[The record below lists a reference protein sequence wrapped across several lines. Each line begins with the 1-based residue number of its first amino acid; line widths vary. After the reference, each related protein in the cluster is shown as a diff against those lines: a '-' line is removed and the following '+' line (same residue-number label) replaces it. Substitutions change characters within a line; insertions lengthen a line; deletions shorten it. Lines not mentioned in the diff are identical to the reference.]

1 MKHTLNIPILG
12 FAAYSGTGKTTLLEA
27 LIPKLTKAGLRI
39 GMLKHAHHNFDVDQ
53 PGKDSHRLRKAGAS
67 QMLISSRNR
76 FALMTET
83 PESESEFDY
92 LLTRFDEDKLDVVLV
107 EGCKNIAFPKIELH
121 REEVGKPWLHP
132 NDENII
138 AIASDSGELDS
149 ELPQMNINDLEA
161 IAQFVI
167 QYVQEAKAPKSKEKE
182 AACCDTLSPAFL
194 SVVQG
199 QEKILSLVNTVSE
212 TEACKIEDA
221 YGRVLADHVVSPV
234 NVPQY
239 TNSAMDGYAIRGD
252 DVERES
258 YQVVAKVMAG
268 HAYDKPLEVGQA
280 VKIMT
285 GAPTPI
291 NGDTVV
297 MREQASKDGDTVTF
311 NGASIKTGQNVRQAG
326 EDLAIGNDV
335 FTAGTRLASPEMGM
349 IASLGFGEANVF
361 RKLKV
366 AVFSTGDEVQ
376 APGTEQKANSIYD
389 SNRFTIMGMLEKLG
403 CEILDFGILEDNEQL
418 MIEALENASAQAD
431 VVMTSGGVSVG
442 DADYIK
448 LALDKLGQIDF
459 WRINMRPGRPLA
471 FGQINDK
478 PFFGLPGNPVAVM
491 VSFINFVEPALRK
504 MQGEQ
509 GWKPLKVSAIA
520 TENLRSRQGRTEFS
534 RGIYELDETGRL
546 TVRTTG
552 KQGSGI
558 LRSMSEANCLIEISP
573 AVDTVKAGESV
584 TIIPLQAESRPI
596 QNSKVSMSGLFID
609 YRKIFQRDSYGSHH
623 SLHLQRPRQRTDVL
637 VPATPQHSRSS
648 CRSRRYRYH

>member
-1 MKHTLNIPILG
+1 MKHTLNIPIIG

-27 LIPKLTKAGLRI
+27 LLPKLTEAGLRI
-39 GMLKHAHHNFDVDQ
+39 GMLKHAHHNFDVDK
-53 PGKDSHRLRKAGAS
+53 PGKDSYRLRKAGAS
-67 QMLISSRNR
+67 QMLIASRNR

-83 PESESEFDY
+83 PEAEAEFEY

-121 REEVGKPWLHP
+121 REEVGKPWLYPH
-132 NDENII
+132 DENII
-138 AIASDSGELDS
+138 AIASDSAELDS
-149 ELPQMNINDLEA
+149 ELPQMNINDLDA
-161 IAQFVI
+161 IAQFVL
-167 QYVQEAKAPKSKEKE
+167 QYVQDAKAPKSKEKD

-199 QEKILSLVNTVSE
+199 QEKILSLVNTVSKI
-212 TEACKIEDA
+212 EACKIENA
-221 YGRVLADHVVSPV
+221 YGRVLAEHIISPV

-239 TNSAMDGYAIRGD
+239 TNSAMDGYAIRSD
-252 DVERES
+252 DVDRDS
-258 YQVVAKVMAG
+258 YQVVAEVMAG
-268 HAYDKPLEVGQA
+268 HAYDQPLQVGQA

-285 GAPTPI
+285 GAPTPL

-297 MREQASKDGDTVTF
+297 MREQASQEGDKVTF
-311 NGASIKTGQNVRQAG
+311 NGAHIKAGQNVRQAG
-326 EDLAIGNDV
+326 EDLAIGSDV

-418 MIEALENASAQAD
+418 MIEVLENASAQAD

-471 FGQINDK
+471 FGQINNK

-509 GWKPLKVSAIA
+509 GWKPLKVNAIA

-534 RGIYELDETGRL
+534 RGIYELDNTGRL

-573 AVDTVKAGESV
+573 AIDTVKAGESV
-584 TIIPLQAESRPI
+584 TIIPLQGRI
-596 QNSKVSMSGLFID
+596 
-609 YRKIFQRDSYGSHH
+609 
-623 SLHLQRPRQRTDVL
+623 
-637 VPATPQHSRSS
+637 
-648 CRSRRYRYH
+648 

>member
-27 LIPKLTKAGLRI
+27 LLPKLTEAGLRI
-39 GMLKHAHHNFDVDQ
+39 GMLKHAHHNFDVDK
-53 PGKDSHRLRKAGAS
+53 PGKDSYRLRKAGAS
-67 QMLISSRNR
+67 QMLIASRNR

-83 PESESEFDY
+83 PEAEAEFEF
-92 LLTRFDEDKLDVVLV
+92 LLTRFDEDMLDVVLV

-121 REEVGKPWLHP
+121 REEVGKPWLYP

-138 AIASDSGELDS
+138 AIASDGGELDS

-167 QYVQEAKAPKSKEKE
+167 QYVQQAKAPKNKEKE

-212 TEACKIEDA
+212 IEACKIENA
-221 YGRVLADHVVSPV
+221 YGRVLAEHIVSPV

-239 TNSAMDGYAIRGD
+239 TNSAMDGYAIRSD
-252 DVERES
+252 DVDRDS
-258 YQVVAKVMAG
+258 YQVVAEVMAG
-268 HAYDKPLEVGQA
+268 HAYDQPLEVGQA

-285 GAPTPI
+285 GAPTPR

-297 MREQASKDGDTVTF
+297 MREQAIQEGDKVTF
-311 NGASIKTGQNVRQAG
+311 NGANIKAGQNVRQAG
-326 EDLAIGNDV
+326 EDLAIGSDV

-471 FGQINDK
+471 FGQINNK

-509 GWKPLKVSAIA
+509 GWKPLKVNAIA

-534 RGIYELDETGRL
+534 RGIYELDNTGRL

-573 AVDTVKAGESV
+573 AIDTVKAGESV
-584 TIIPLQAESRPI
+584 TIIPLQGRI
-596 QNSKVSMSGLFID
+596 
-609 YRKIFQRDSYGSHH
+609 
-623 SLHLQRPRQRTDVL
+623 
-637 VPATPQHSRSS
+637 
-648 CRSRRYRYH
+648 

>member
-27 LIPKLTKAGLRI
+27 LLPKLTEAGLRI
-39 GMLKHAHHNFDVDQ
+39 GMLKHAHHNFDVDK
-53 PGKDSHRLRKAGAS
+53 PGKDSYRLRKAGAS
-67 QMLISSRNR
+67 QMLIASRNR

-83 PESESEFDY
+83 PEAEAEFEY

-121 REEVGKPWLHP
+121 REEVGKPWLYPH
-132 NDENII
+132 DENII
-138 AIASDSGELDS
+138 AIASDSAELDS
-149 ELPQMNINDLEA
+149 ELPQMNINDLDA
-161 IAQFVI
+161 IAQFVL
-167 QYVQEAKAPKSKEKE
+167 QYVQDAKAPKSKEKD

-212 TEACKIEDA
+212 IEACKIENA
-221 YGRVLADHVVSPV
+221 YGRVLAEHIISPV

-239 TNSAMDGYAIRGD
+239 TNSAMDGYAIRSD
-252 DVERES
+252 DVDRDS
-258 YQVVAKVMAG
+258 YQVIAEVMAG
-268 HAYDKPLEVGQA
+268 HAYDQPLEVGQA

-285 GAPTPI
+285 GAPTPL

-297 MREQASKDGDTVTF
+297 MREQASQEGDKVTF
-311 NGASIKTGQNVRQAG
+311 NGANIKAGQNVRQAG
-326 EDLAIGNDV
+326 EDLVIGSDV

-471 FGQINDK
+471 FGQINNK

-509 GWKPLKVSAIA
+509 GWKPLKVNAIA

-534 RGIYELDETGRL
+534 RGIYELDDTGRL

-573 AVDTVKAGESV
+573 AIDTVKAGESV
-584 TIIPLQAESRPI
+584 TIIPLQGRI
-596 QNSKVSMSGLFID
+596 
-609 YRKIFQRDSYGSHH
+609 
-623 SLHLQRPRQRTDVL
+623 
-637 VPATPQHSRSS
+637 
-648 CRSRRYRYH
+648 

>member
-1 MKHTLNIPILG
+1 MIHTLNIPILG

-27 LIPKLTKAGLRI
+27 LLPKLTEAGLRI
-39 GMLKHAHHNFDVDQ
+39 GMLKHAHHNFDVDK
-53 PGKDSHRLRKAGAS
+53 PGKDSYRLRKAGAS
-67 QMLISSRNR
+67 QMLIASRNR

-83 PESESEFDY
+83 PEAEAEFEY

-121 REEVGKPWLHP
+121 REEVGKPWLYPH
-132 NDENII
+132 DENII
-138 AIASDSGELDS
+138 AIASDTAELDS
-149 ELPQMNINDLEA
+149 ELPQMNINDLDA
-161 IAQFVI
+161 IAQFVL
-167 QYVQEAKAPKSKEKE
+167 QYVQEAKAPKSKEKD

-212 TEACKIEDA
+212 IEACKIENA
-221 YGRVLADHVVSPV
+221 YGRVLAEDIISPV

-239 TNSAMDGYAIRGD
+239 TNSAMDGYAIRSD
-252 DVERES
+252 DVDRDS
-258 YQVVAKVMAG
+258 YQIVAEVMAG
-268 HAYDKPLEVGQA
+268 HAYDQLLEVGQA

-285 GAPTPI
+285 GAPTPL

-297 MREQASKDGDTVTF
+297 MREQASQEGDNVTF
-311 NGASIKTGQNVRQAG
+311 NGAHIKAGQNVRQAG
-326 EDLAIGNDV
+326 EDLAIGSDV

-471 FGQINDK
+471 FGQINNK

-509 GWKPLKVSAIA
+509 GWKPLKVNAIA
-520 TENLRSRQGRTEFS
+520 TENLRSRRGRTEFS
-534 RGIYELDETGRL
+534 RGVYELDDTGRL

-573 AVDTVKAGESV
+573 AIDTVKAGESV
-584 TIIPLQAESRPI
+584 TIIPLQGRI
-596 QNSKVSMSGLFID
+596 
-609 YRKIFQRDSYGSHH
+609 
-623 SLHLQRPRQRTDVL
+623 
-637 VPATPQHSRSS
+637 
-648 CRSRRYRYH
+648 

>member
-27 LIPKLTKAGLRI
+27 LLPKLTEAGLRI
-39 GMLKHAHHNFDVDQ
+39 GMLKHAHHNFDVDK
-53 PGKDSHRLRKAGAS
+53 PGKDSYRLRKAGAS
-67 QMLISSRNR
+67 QMLIASRNR

-83 PESESEFDY
+83 PEAEAEFEY
-92 LLTRFDEDKLDVVLV
+92 LLTRFDEDKLDVVMV

-121 REEVGKPWLHP
+121 REEVGKPWLYPH
-132 NDENII
+132 DENII
-138 AIASDSGELDS
+138 AIASDTAELDS
-149 ELPQMNINDLEA
+149 ELPQMNINDLDA
-161 IAQFVI
+161 IAQFVL
-167 QYVQEAKAPKSKEKE
+167 QYVQDAKAPKSKEKD

-212 TEACKIEDA
+212 IEACKIENA
-221 YGRVLADHVVSPV
+221 YGRVLAEHIISPV

-239 TNSAMDGYAIRGD
+239 TNSAMDGYAIRSD
-252 DVERES
+252 DVDRDS
-258 YQVVAKVMAG
+258 YQVVAEVMAG
-268 HAYDKPLEVGQA
+268 HAYDQPLQVGQA

-285 GAPTPI
+285 GAPTPL

-297 MREQASKDGDTVTF
+297 MREQASQEGDKVTF
-311 NGASIKTGQNVRQAG
+311 NGAHIKAGQNVRQAG
-326 EDLAIGNDV
+326 EDLTIGSDV

-471 FGQINDK
+471 FGQINNK

-509 GWKPLKVSAIA
+509 GWKPLKVNAIA

-534 RGIYELDETGRL
+534 RGIYELDDTGRL

-552 KQGSGI
+552 KQGSGV

-573 AVDTVKAGESV
+573 AIDTVKAGESV
-584 TIIPLQAESRPI
+584 TIIPLQGRI
-596 QNSKVSMSGLFID
+596 
-609 YRKIFQRDSYGSHH
+609 
-623 SLHLQRPRQRTDVL
+623 
-637 VPATPQHSRSS
+637 
-648 CRSRRYRYH
+648 

>member
-27 LIPKLTKAGLRI
+27 LLPKLTEAGLRI
-39 GMLKHAHHNFDVDQ
+39 GMLKHAHHNFDVDK
-53 PGKDSHRLRKAGAS
+53 PGKDSYRLRKAGAS
-67 QMLISSRNR
+67 QMLIASRNR

-83 PESESEFDY
+83 PEAEAEFEY
-92 LLTRFDEDKLDVVLV
+92 LLTRFDEDMLDVVLV

-121 REEVGKPWLHP
+121 REEVGKPWLYP

-138 AIASDSGELDS
+138 AIASDGGELDS

-167 QYVQEAKAPKSKEKE
+167 QYAQEAKAPKNKEKE
-182 AACCDTLSPAFL
+182 AACCDTLSPAFI

-199 QEKILSLVNTVSE
+199 QERILSLVNTVSE
-212 TEACKIEDA
+212 IEACKIENA
-221 YGRVLADHVVSPV
+221 YGRVLAEHIVSPV

-239 TNSAMDGYAIRGD
+239 TNSAMDGYAIRSD
-252 DVERES
+252 DVDRDS
-258 YQVVAKVMAG
+258 YQVVAEVMAG
-268 HAYDKPLEVGQA
+268 HAYDQPLEVGQA

-285 GAPTPI
+285 GAPTPR

-297 MREQASKDGDTVTF
+297 MREQAIQEGDKVTF
-311 NGASIKTGQNVRQAG
+311 NGANIKAGQNVRQAG
-326 EDLAIGNDV
+326 EDLAIGSDV

-361 RKLKV
+361 RKVKV

-471 FGQINDK
+471 FGQINNK

-509 GWKPLKVSAIA
+509 GWKPLKVNAIA

-534 RGIYELDETGRL
+534 RGVYELDATGRL

-573 AVDTVKAGESV
+573 AIDTVKAGESV
-584 TIIPLQAESRPI
+584 TIIPLQGRI
-596 QNSKVSMSGLFID
+596 
-609 YRKIFQRDSYGSHH
+609 
-623 SLHLQRPRQRTDVL
+623 
-637 VPATPQHSRSS
+637 
-648 CRSRRYRYH
+648 

>member
-27 LIPKLTKAGLRI
+27 LLPKLTEAGLRI
-39 GMLKHAHHNFDVDQ
+39 GMLKHAHHNFDVDK
-53 PGKDSHRLRKAGAS
+53 PGKDSYRLRKAGAS
-67 QMLISSRNR
+67 QMLIASRNR
-76 FALMTET
+76 YALMTET
-83 PESESEFDY
+83 PEAEAEFEY

-121 REEVGKPWLHP
+121 REEVGKPWLYPH
-132 NDENII
+132 DDNII
-138 AIASDSGELDS
+138 AIASDSAELDS
-149 ELPQMNINDLEA
+149 ELPQMNINDLDA
-161 IAQFVI
+161 IAQFVL
-167 QYVQEAKAPKSKEKE
+167 QYVQDAKAPKSKEKD

-212 TEACKIEDA
+212 IEACKIENA
-221 YGRVLADHVVSPV
+221 YGRVLAEHIISPV

-239 TNSAMDGYAIRGD
+239 TNSAMDGYAIRSD
-252 DVERES
+252 DVDRDS
-258 YQVVAKVMAG
+258 YQVVAEVMAG
-268 HAYDKPLEVGQA
+268 HAYDQPLEVGQA

-285 GAPTPI
+285 GAPTPL

-297 MREQASKDGDTVTF
+297 MREQASQEGDKVTF
-311 NGASIKTGQNVRQAG
+311 NGSNIKAGQNVRQAG
-326 EDLAIGNDV
+326 EDLAIGSDV

-471 FGQINDK
+471 FGQINNK

-509 GWKPLKVSAIA
+509 GWKPLKVKAIA

-534 RGIYELDETGRL
+534 RGIYELDNTGRL

-573 AVDTVKAGESV
+573 AIDTVKAGESV
-584 TIIPLQAESRPI
+584 TIIPLQGRI
-596 QNSKVSMSGLFID
+596 
-609 YRKIFQRDSYGSHH
+609 
-623 SLHLQRPRQRTDVL
+623 
-637 VPATPQHSRSS
+637 
-648 CRSRRYRYH
+648 

>member
-27 LIPKLTKAGLRI
+27 LLPKLTEAGLRI
-39 GMLKHAHHNFDVDQ
+39 GMLKHAHHNFDVDK
-53 PGKDSHRLRKAGAS
+53 PGKDSYRLRKAGAS
-67 QMLISSRNR
+67 QMLIASRNR

-83 PESESEFDY
+83 PEAEAEFEY

-121 REEVGKPWLHP
+121 REEVGKPWLYPH
-132 NDENII
+132 DENII
-138 AIASDSGELDS
+138 AIASDSAELDS
-149 ELPQMNINDLEA
+149 ELPQMNINDLDA
-161 IAQFVI
+161 IAQFVL
-167 QYVQEAKAPKSKEKE
+167 QYVQDAKAPKSKEKD

-212 TEACKIEDA
+212 IEACKIENA
-221 YGRVLADHVVSPV
+221 YGRVLAEDIISPV

-239 TNSAMDGYAIRGD
+239 TNSAMDGYAIRSD
-252 DVERES
+252 DVDRDS
-258 YQVVAKVMAG
+258 YQVVAEVMAG
-268 HAYDKPLEVGQA
+268 HAYDQPLQVGQA

-285 GAPTPI
+285 GAPTPL

-297 MREQASKDGDTVTF
+297 MREQASQEGDKVTF
-311 NGASIKTGQNVRQAG
+311 NGAHIKAGQNVRQAS
-326 EDLAIGNDV
+326 EDLAIGSDV

-471 FGQINDK
+471 FGQINNK

-509 GWKPLKVSAIA
+509 GWKPLKVNAIA

-534 RGIYELDETGRL
+534 RGIYELDNTGRL

-573 AVDTVKAGESV
+573 AIDTVKAGESV
-584 TIIPLQAESRPI
+584 TIIPLQGRI
-596 QNSKVSMSGLFID
+596 
-609 YRKIFQRDSYGSHH
+609 
-623 SLHLQRPRQRTDVL
+623 
-637 VPATPQHSRSS
+637 
-648 CRSRRYRYH
+648 

>member
-27 LIPKLTKAGLRI
+27 LLPKLTEAGLRI
-39 GMLKHAHHNFDVDQ
+39 GMLKHAHHNFDVDK
-53 PGKDSHRLRKAGAS
+53 PGKDSYRLRKAGAS
-67 QMLISSRNR
+67 QMLIASRNR

-83 PESESEFDY
+83 PEAEAEFEY
-92 LLTRFDEDKLDVVLV
+92 LLTRFDEDMLDVILV

-121 REEVGKPWLHP
+121 REEVGKPWLYPH
-132 NDENII
+132 DDNII
-138 AIASDSGELDS
+138 AIASDSAELDS
-149 ELPQMNINDLEA
+149 ELPQMNINDLDA
-161 IAQFVI
+161 IAQFVL
-167 QYVQEAKAPKSKEKE
+167 QYVQDAKAPKSKEKD

-212 TEACKIEDA
+212 IEACKIENA
-221 YGRVLADHVVSPV
+221 YGRVLAEHIVSPV

-239 TNSAMDGYAIRGD
+239 TNSAMDGYAIRSD
-252 DVERES
+252 DVDRDS
-258 YQVVAKVMAG
+258 YQVVAEVMAG
-268 HAYDKPLEVGQA
+268 HAYDQPLEVGQA

-285 GAPTPI
+285 GAPTPR

-297 MREQASKDGDTVTF
+297 MREQAIQEGDKVTF
-311 NGASIKTGQNVRQAG
+311 NGANIKAGQNVRQAG
-326 EDLAIGNDV
+326 EDLAIGSDV

-471 FGQINDK
+471 FGQINNK

-509 GWKPLKVSAIA
+509 GWKPLKVNAIA

-534 RGIYELDETGRL
+534 RGIYELDDTGRL

-573 AVDTVKAGESV
+573 AIDTVKAGESV
-584 TIIPLQAESRPI
+584 TIIPLQGRI
-596 QNSKVSMSGLFID
+596 
-609 YRKIFQRDSYGSHH
+609 
-623 SLHLQRPRQRTDVL
+623 
-637 VPATPQHSRSS
+637 
-648 CRSRRYRYH
+648 

>member
-27 LIPKLTKAGLRI
+27 LLPKLTEAGLRI
-39 GMLKHAHHNFDVDQ
+39 GMLKHAHHNFDVDK
-53 PGKDSHRLRKAGAS
+53 PGKDSYRLRKAGAS
-67 QMLISSRNR
+67 QMLIASRNR

-83 PESESEFDY
+83 PEAEAEFEY

-121 REEVGKPWLHP
+121 REEVGKPWLYPH
-132 NDENII
+132 DDNII
-138 AIASDSGELDS
+138 AIASDTAELDS
-149 ELPQMNINDLEA
+149 ELPQMNINDLDA
-161 IAQFVI
+161 IAQFVL
-167 QYVQEAKAPKSKEKE
+167 QYVQEAKAPKSKEKD

-212 TEACKIEDA
+212 IEACKIENA
-221 YGRVLADHVVSPV
+221 YGRVLAEDIISPV

-239 TNSAMDGYAIRGD
+239 TNSAMDGYAIRSD
-252 DVERES
+252 DVDRDS
-258 YQVVAKVMAG
+258 YQVVAEVMAG
-268 HAYDKPLEVGQA
+268 HAYDQPLQVGQA

-285 GAPTPI
+285 GAPTPR

-297 MREQASKDGDTVTF
+297 MREQASQEGDKVTF
-311 NGASIKTGQNVRQAG
+311 NGANIKAGQNVRQAG
-326 EDLAIGNDV
+326 EDLAIGSDV

-471 FGQINDK
+471 FGQINNK

-509 GWKPLKVSAIA
+509 GWKPLKVNAIA

-534 RGIYELDETGRL
+534 RGIYELDDTGRL

-573 AVDTVKAGESV
+573 AIDTVKAGESV
-584 TIIPLQAESRPI
+584 TIIPLQGRI
-596 QNSKVSMSGLFID
+596 
-609 YRKIFQRDSYGSHH
+609 
-623 SLHLQRPRQRTDVL
+623 
-637 VPATPQHSRSS
+637 
-648 CRSRRYRYH
+648 

>member
-12 FAAYSGTGKTTLLEA
+12 FAAYSGTGKTTLLES
-27 LIPKLTKAGLRI
+27 LLPKLTEAGLRI
-39 GMLKHAHHNFDVDQ
+39 GMLKHAHHNFDVDK
-53 PGKDSHRLRKAGAS
+53 PGKDSYRLRKAGAS
-67 QMLISSRNR
+67 QMLIASRNR

-83 PESESEFDY
+83 PEAEAEFEY

-121 REEVGKPWLHP
+121 REEVGKPWLYPH
-132 NDENII
+132 DENII
-138 AIASDSGELDS
+138 AIASDTAELDS
-149 ELPQMNINDLEA
+149 ELPQMNINDLDA
-161 IAQFVI
+161 IAQFVL
-167 QYVQEAKAPKSKEKE
+167 QYVQDAKAPKSKEKD

-212 TEACKIEDA
+212 IEACKIENA
-221 YGRVLADHVVSPV
+221 YGRVLAEHIISPV

-239 TNSAMDGYAIRGD
+239 TNSAMDGYAIRSD
-252 DVERES
+252 DVDRDS
-258 YQVVAKVMAG
+258 YQVVAEVMAG
-268 HAYDKPLEVGQA
+268 HAYDQPLEVGQA

-285 GAPTPI
+285 GAPTPR

-297 MREQASKDGDTVTF
+297 MREQASQEGDKVTF
-311 NGASIKTGQNVRQAG
+311 NGAHIKAGQNVRQAG
-326 EDLAIGNDV
+326 EDLTIGSDV

-389 SNRFTIMGMLEKLG
+389 SNRFTIMGMLEKLC

-471 FGQINDK
+471 FGQINNK

-509 GWKPLKVSAIA
+509 GWKPLKVNAIA

-534 RGIYELDETGRL
+534 RGIYELDDTGRL

-573 AVDTVKAGESV
+573 AIDTVKAGESV
-584 TIIPLQAESRPI
+584 TIIPLQGRI
-596 QNSKVSMSGLFID
+596 
-609 YRKIFQRDSYGSHH
+609 
-623 SLHLQRPRQRTDVL
+623 
-637 VPATPQHSRSS
+637 
-648 CRSRRYRYH
+648 

>member
-27 LIPKLTKAGLRI
+27 LLPKLTEAGLRI
-39 GMLKHAHHNFDVDQ
+39 GMLKHAHHNFDVDK
-53 PGKDSHRLRKAGAS
+53 PGKDSYRLRKAGAS
-67 QMLISSRNR
+67 QMLIASRNR

-83 PESESEFDY
+83 PEAEAEFEY

-121 REEVGKPWLHP
+121 REEVGKPWLYPH
-132 NDENII
+132 DENII
-138 AIASDSGELDS
+138 AIASNTAELDS
-149 ELPQMNINDLEA
+149 ELPQMNINDLDA
-161 IAQFVI
+161 IAQFVL
-167 QYVQEAKAPKSKEKE
+167 QYVQEAKAPKSKEKD

-199 QEKILSLVNTVSE
+199 QEKILSLVNTVSGI
-212 TEACKIEDA
+212 EACKIENA
-221 YGRVLADHVVSPV
+221 YGRVLAEHIISPV

-239 TNSAMDGYAIRGD
+239 TNSAMDGYAIRSD
-252 DVERES
+252 DVDRDS
-258 YQVVAKVMAG
+258 YQVVAEVMAG
-268 HAYDKPLEVGQA
+268 HAYDQPLEVGQA

-285 GAPTPI
+285 GAPTPR

-297 MREQASKDGDTVTF
+297 MREQASQEGDKVTF
-311 NGASIKTGQNVRQAG
+311 NGSNIKAGQNVRQAG
-326 EDLAIGNDV
+326 EDLAIGSDV

-459 WRINMRPGRPLA
+459 WRINIRPGRPLA
-471 FGQINDK
+471 FGQINNK

-509 GWKPLKVSAIA
+509 GWKPLKVNAIA

-534 RGIYELDETGRL
+534 RGIYELDNTGRL

-573 AVDTVKAGESV
+573 AIDTVKAGESV
-584 TIIPLQAESRPI
+584 TIIPLQGRI
-596 QNSKVSMSGLFID
+596 
-609 YRKIFQRDSYGSHH
+609 
-623 SLHLQRPRQRTDVL
+623 
-637 VPATPQHSRSS
+637 
-648 CRSRRYRYH
+648 

>member
-27 LIPKLTKAGLRI
+27 LLPKLTEAGLRI
-39 GMLKHAHHNFDVDQ
+39 GMLKHAHHNFDVDK
-53 PGKDSHRLRKAGAS
+53 PGKDSYRLRKAGAS
-67 QMLISSRNR
+67 QMLIASRNR

-83 PESESEFDY
+83 PEAEAEFEY

-121 REEVGKPWLHP
+121 REEVGKPWLYPH
-132 NDENII
+132 DDNII
-138 AIASDSGELDS
+138 AIASDTAELDS
-149 ELPQMNINDLEA
+149 ELPQMNINDLDT
-161 IAQFVI
+161 IAQFVL
-167 QYVQEAKAPKSKEKE
+167 QYVQDAKAPKSKEKD

-199 QEKILSLVNTVSE
+199 QEKILSLVNTVSGI
-212 TEACKIEDA
+212 EACKIENA
-221 YGRVLADHVVSPV
+221 YGRVLAEHIISPV

-239 TNSAMDGYAIRGD
+239 TNSAMDGYAIRSD
-252 DVERES
+252 DVDRDS
-258 YQVVAKVMAG
+258 YQVVAEVMAG
-268 HAYDKPLEVGQA
+268 HAYDQPLEVGQA

-285 GAPTPI
+285 GAPTPR

-297 MREQASKDGDTVTF
+297 MREQASQEGDKVTF
-311 NGASIKTGQNVRQAG
+311 NGANIKAGQNVRQAG
-326 EDLAIGNDV
+326 EDLAIGSDV

-471 FGQINDK
+471 FGQINNK

-509 GWKPLKVSAIA
+509 GWKPLKVKAIA

-534 RGIYELDETGRL
+534 RGIYELDDTGRL

-573 AVDTVKAGESV
+573 AIDTVKAGESV
-584 TIIPLQAESRPI
+584 TIIPLQGRI
-596 QNSKVSMSGLFID
+596 
-609 YRKIFQRDSYGSHH
+609 
-623 SLHLQRPRQRTDVL
+623 
-637 VPATPQHSRSS
+637 
-648 CRSRRYRYH
+648 

>member
-27 LIPKLTKAGLRI
+27 LLPKLTDAGLRI

-149 ELPQMNINDLEA
+149 DLPQMNINDLEA

-167 QYVQEAKAPKSKEKE
+167 QHVQEAKAPKSKEKE

-199 QEKILSLVNTVSE
+199 QEKILSLVNTVAE

-258 YQVVAKVMAG
+258 YQVVAEVMAG
-268 HAYDKPLEVGQA
+268 HAYDQPLEVGQA

-297 MREQASKDGDTVTF
+297 MREQATQDGDTVTF
-311 NGASIKTGQNVRQAG
+311 NGTSIKTGQNVRQAG
-326 EDLAIGNDV
+326 EDLAIGSDV

-584 TIIPLQAESRPI
+584 TIIPLQGRI
-596 QNSKVSMSGLFID
+596 
-609 YRKIFQRDSYGSHH
+609 
-623 SLHLQRPRQRTDVL
+623 
-637 VPATPQHSRSS
+637 
-648 CRSRRYRYH
+648 

>member
-27 LIPKLTKAGLRI
+27 LLPKLTEAGLRI
-39 GMLKHAHHNFDVDQ
+39 GMLKHAHHNFDVDK
-53 PGKDSHRLRKAGAS
+53 PGKDSYRLRKAGAS
-67 QMLISSRNR
+67 QMLIASRNR

-83 PESESEFDY
+83 PEAEAEFEY

-121 REEVGKPWLHP
+121 REEVGKPWLYPH
-132 NDENII
+132 DENII
-138 AIASDSGELDS
+138 AIASDSAELDS
-149 ELPQMNINDLEA
+149 ELPQMNINDLDA
-161 IAQFVI
+161 IAQFVL
-167 QYVQEAKAPKSKEKE
+167 QYVQDAKAPKSKEKD

-212 TEACKIEDA
+212 IEACKIENA
-221 YGRVLADHVVSPV
+221 YGRILAEHIISPV

-239 TNSAMDGYAIRGD
+239 TNSAMDGYAIRSD
-252 DVERES
+252 DIERDS
-258 YQVVAKVMAG
+258 YQVVAEVMAG
-268 HAYDKPLEVGQA
+268 HAYDQSLEVGQA

-285 GAPTPI
+285 GAPTPL

-297 MREQASKDGDTVTF
+297 MREQASQEGDKVTF
-311 NGASIKTGQNVRQAG
+311 NGANIKAGQNVRQAG
-326 EDLAIGNDV
+326 EDLAIGSDV

-471 FGQINDK
+471 FGQINNK

-509 GWKPLKVSAIA
+509 GWKPLKVNAIA
-520 TENLRSRQGRTEFS
+520 IENLRSRQGRTEFS
-534 RGIYELDETGRL
+534 RGIYELDNTGRL

-573 AVDTVKAGESV
+573 AIDTVKAGESV
-584 TIIPLQAESRPI
+584 TIIPLQGRI
-596 QNSKVSMSGLFID
+596 
-609 YRKIFQRDSYGSHH
+609 
-623 SLHLQRPRQRTDVL
+623 
-637 VPATPQHSRSS
+637 
-648 CRSRRYRYH
+648 

>member
-27 LIPKLTKAGLRI
+27 LLPKLTEAGLRI
-39 GMLKHAHHNFDVDQ
+39 GMLKHAHHNFDVDK
-53 PGKDSHRLRKAGAS
+53 PGKDSYRLRKAGAS
-67 QMLISSRNR
+67 QMLIASRNR

-83 PESESEFDY
+83 PEAEAEFEY

-121 REEVGKPWLHP
+121 REEVGKPWLYPH
-132 NDENII
+132 DENII
-138 AIASDSGELDS
+138 AIASDSAELDS
-149 ELPQMNINDLEA
+149 ELPQMNINDLDA
-161 IAQFVI
+161 IAQFVL
-167 QYVQEAKAPKSKEKE
+167 QYVQEAKAPKSKEKD

-212 TEACKIEDA
+212 IEVCKIENA
-221 YGRVLADHVVSPV
+221 YGRVLAEHIISPV

-239 TNSAMDGYAIRGD
+239 TNSAMDGYAIRSD
-252 DVERES
+252 DVDRDS
-258 YQVVAKVMAG
+258 YQVVAEVMAG
-268 HAYDKPLEVGQA
+268 HAYDQPLEVGQA

-285 GAPTPI
+285 GAPTPL

-297 MREQASKDGDTVTF
+297 MREQASQEGDKVTF
-311 NGASIKTGQNVRQAG
+311 NGSNIKAGQNVRQAG
-326 EDLAIGNDV
+326 EDLAIGSDV

-471 FGQINDK
+471 FGQINNK

-509 GWKPLKVSAIA
+509 GWKPLKVNAIA

-534 RGIYELDETGRL
+534 RGIYELDNTGRL

-573 AVDTVKAGESV
+573 AIDTVKAGESV
-584 TIIPLQAESRPI
+584 TIIPLQGRI
-596 QNSKVSMSGLFID
+596 
-609 YRKIFQRDSYGSHH
+609 
-623 SLHLQRPRQRTDVL
+623 
-637 VPATPQHSRSS
+637 
-648 CRSRRYRYH
+648 

>member
-27 LIPKLTKAGLRI
+27 LLPKLTEAGLRI
-39 GMLKHAHHNFDVDQ
+39 GMLKHAHHNFDVDK
-53 PGKDSHRLRKAGAS
+53 PGKDSYRLRKAGTS
-67 QMLISSRNR
+67 QMLIASRNR

-83 PESESEFDY
+83 PEAEAEFEY

-121 REEVGKPWLHP
+121 REEVGKPWLYPH
-132 NDENII
+132 DDNII
-138 AIASDSGELDS
+138 AIASDTAELDS
-149 ELPQMNINDLEA
+149 ELPQMNINDLDA
-161 IAQFVI
+161 IAQFVL
-167 QYVQEAKAPKSKEKE
+167 QYVQDAKAPKSKEKD

-199 QEKILSLVNTVSE
+199 QEKILSLVNTVSGI
-212 TEACKIEDA
+212 EACKIENA
-221 YGRVLADHVVSPV
+221 YGRVLAEHIISPV

-239 TNSAMDGYAIRGD
+239 TNSAMDGYAIRSD
-252 DVERES
+252 DVDRDS
-258 YQVVAKVMAG
+258 YQVVAEVMAG
-268 HAYDKPLEVGQA
+268 HAYDQPLEVGQA

-285 GAPTPI
+285 GAPTPR

-297 MREQASKDGDTVTF
+297 MREQASQEGDKVTF
-311 NGASIKTGQNVRQAG
+311 NGSNIKAGQNVRQAG
-326 EDLAIGNDV
+326 EDLAIGSDV

-471 FGQINDK
+471 FGQINNK

-509 GWKPLKVSAIA
+509 GWKPLKVNAIA

-534 RGIYELDETGRL
+534 RGIYELDNTGRL

-573 AVDTVKAGESV
+573 AIDTVKAGESV
-584 TIIPLQAESRPI
+584 TIIPLQGRI
-596 QNSKVSMSGLFID
+596 
-609 YRKIFQRDSYGSHH
+609 
-623 SLHLQRPRQRTDVL
+623 
-637 VPATPQHSRSS
+637 
-648 CRSRRYRYH
+648 

>member
-27 LIPKLTKAGLRI
+27 LLPKLTEAGLRI
-39 GMLKHAHHNFDVDQ
+39 GMLKHAHHNFDVDK
-53 PGKDSHRLRKAGAS
+53 PGKDSYRLRKAGAS
-67 QMLISSRNR
+67 QMLIASRNR

-83 PESESEFDY
+83 PEAEAEFEY

-121 REEVGKPWLHP
+121 REEVGKPWLYPH
-132 NDENII
+132 DDNII
-138 AIASDSGELDS
+138 AIASDTAELDS
-149 ELPQMNINDLEA
+149 ELPQMNINDLDA
-161 IAQFVI
+161 IAQFVL
-167 QYVQEAKAPKSKEKE
+167 QYVQEAKAPKSKEKD

-212 TEACKIEDA
+212 IEACKIENA
-221 YGRVLADHVVSPV
+221 YGRVLAEHIISPV

-239 TNSAMDGYAIRGD
+239 TNSAMDGYAIRSD
-252 DVERES
+252 DVDRDS
-258 YQVVAKVMAG
+258 YQVVAEVMAG
-268 HAYDKPLEVGQA
+268 HAYDQPLEVGQA

-285 GAPTPI
+285 GAPTPL
-291 NGDTVV
+291 NGNTVV
-297 MREQASKDGDTVTF
+297 MREQASQEGDKVTF
-311 NGASIKTGQNVRQAG
+311 NGAHIKAGQNVRQAG
-326 EDLAIGNDV
+326 EDLAIGSDV

-349 IASLGFGEANVF
+349 TASLGFGEANVF

-471 FGQINDK
+471 FGQINNK

-509 GWKPLKVSAIA
+509 GWKPLKVNAIA

-534 RGIYELDETGRL
+534 RGIYELDDTGRL

-573 AVDTVKAGESV
+573 AIDTVKAGESV
-584 TIIPLQAESRPI
+584 TIIPLQGRI
-596 QNSKVSMSGLFID
+596 
-609 YRKIFQRDSYGSHH
+609 
-623 SLHLQRPRQRTDVL
+623 
-637 VPATPQHSRSS
+637 
-648 CRSRRYRYH
+648 

>member
-27 LIPKLTKAGLRI
+27 LLPKLTEAGLRI
-39 GMLKHAHHNFDVDQ
+39 GMLKHAHHNFDVDK
-53 PGKDSHRLRKAGAS
+53 PGKDSYRLRKAGAS
-67 QMLISSRNR
+67 QMLIASRNR

-83 PESESEFDY
+83 PEAEAEFEY
-92 LLTRFDEDKLDVVLV
+92 LLTRFDEDNLDVVLV

-121 REEVGKPWLHP
+121 REEVGKPWLYSH
-132 NDENII
+132 DENII
-138 AIASDSGELDS
+138 AIASDTAELDS
-149 ELPQMNINDLEA
+149 ELPQMNINDLDA
-161 IAQFVI
+161 IAQFVL
-167 QYVQEAKAPKSKEKE
+167 QYVQDAKAPKSKEKD

-212 TEACKIEDA
+212 IEACKIENA
-221 YGRVLADHVVSPV
+221 YGRVLAEDIISPV

-239 TNSAMDGYAIRGD
+239 TNSAMDGYAIRSD
-252 DVERES
+252 DVDRDS
-258 YQVVAKVMAG
+258 YQVVAEVMAG
-268 HAYDKPLEVGQA
+268 HAYDQPLEVGQA

-285 GAPTPI
+285 GAPTPH

-297 MREQASKDGDTVTF
+297 MREQASQEGDKVTF
-311 NGASIKTGQNVRQAG
+311 NGANIKAGQNVRQAG
-326 EDLAIGNDV
+326 EDLAIGSDV
-335 FTAGTRLASPEMGM
+335 FTVGTRLASPEMGM

-471 FGQINDK
+471 FGQINNK

-509 GWKPLKVSAIA
+509 GWKPLKVNAIA

-534 RGIYELDETGRL
+534 RGIYELDDTGRL

-573 AVDTVKAGESV
+573 AIDTVKAGESV
-584 TIIPLQAESRPI
+584 TIIPLQGRI
-596 QNSKVSMSGLFID
+596 
-609 YRKIFQRDSYGSHH
+609 
-623 SLHLQRPRQRTDVL
+623 
-637 VPATPQHSRSS
+637 
-648 CRSRRYRYH
+648 

>member
-12 FAAYSGTGKTTLLEA
+12 FAAYSGTGKTTLIEA
-27 LIPKLTKAGLRI
+27 LLPKLTEAGLRI
-39 GMLKHAHHNFDVDQ
+39 GMLKHAHHNFDVDK
-53 PGKDSHRLRKAGAS
+53 PGKDSYRLRKAGAS
-67 QMLISSRNR
+67 QMLIASRNR

-83 PESESEFDY
+83 PEAEAEFEY

-121 REEVGKPWLHP
+121 REEVGKPWLYPH
-132 NDENII
+132 DENII
-138 AIASDSGELDS
+138 AIASDSAELDS
-149 ELPQMNINDLEA
+149 ELPQMNINDLDA
-161 IAQFVI
+161 IAQFVL
-167 QYVQEAKAPKSKEKE
+167 QYVQDAKAPKSKEKD

-212 TEACKIEDA
+212 IEACKIENA
-221 YGRVLADHVVSPV
+221 YGRVLAEHIISPV

-239 TNSAMDGYAIRGD
+239 TNSAMDGYAIRSD
-252 DVERES
+252 DVDRDS
-258 YQVVAKVMAG
+258 YQVVAEVMAG
-268 HAYDKPLEVGQA
+268 HAYDQPLEVGQA

-285 GAPTPI
+285 GAPTPR
-291 NGDTVV
+291 NGETVV
-297 MREQASKDGDTVTF
+297 MREQASQEGDKVTF
-311 NGASIKTGQNVRQAG
+311 NGANIKAGQNVRQAG
-326 EDLAIGNDV
+326 EDLAIGSDV

-471 FGQINDK
+471 FGQINNK

-509 GWKPLKVSAIA
+509 GWKTLKVNAIA

-534 RGIYELDETGRL
+534 RGIYELDDTGRL

-573 AVDTVKAGESV
+573 AIDTVKAGESV
-584 TIIPLQAESRPI
+584 TIIPLQGRI
-596 QNSKVSMSGLFID
+596 
-609 YRKIFQRDSYGSHH
+609 
-623 SLHLQRPRQRTDVL
+623 
-637 VPATPQHSRSS
+637 
-648 CRSRRYRYH
+648 

>member
-27 LIPKLTKAGLRI
+27 LLPKLTEAGLRI
-39 GMLKHAHHNFDVDQ
+39 GMLKHAHHNFDVDK
-53 PGKDSHRLRKAGAS
+53 PGKDSYRLRKAGAS
-67 QMLISSRNR
+67 QMLIASRNR

-83 PESESEFDY
+83 PEAEAEFEF
-92 LLTRFDEDKLDVVLV
+92 LLTRFDEDMLDVVLV

-121 REEVGKPWLHP
+121 REEVGKPWLYP

-138 AIASDSGELDS
+138 AIASDGGELDS

-167 QYVQEAKAPKSKEKE
+167 QYVQEAKAPKNKEKE

-212 TEACKIEDA
+212 IEACKIENA
-221 YGRVLADHVVSPV
+221 YGRVLAEHIVSPV

-239 TNSAMDGYAIRGD
+239 TNSAMDGYAIRSD
-252 DVERES
+252 DVDRDS
-258 YQVVAKVMAG
+258 YQVVAEVMAG
-268 HAYDKPLEVGQA
+268 HAYDQPLEVGQA

-285 GAPTPI
+285 GAPTPR

-297 MREQASKDGDTVTF
+297 MREQATQEGDKVTF
-311 NGASIKTGQNVRQAG
+311 NGANIKAGQNVRQAG
-326 EDLAIGNDV
+326 EDLAIGSDV

-349 IASLGFGEANVF
+349 VASLGFGEANVF

-471 FGQINDK
+471 FGQINNK

-509 GWKPLKVSAIA
+509 GWKPLKVNAIA

-534 RGIYELDETGRL
+534 RGVYELDATGRL

-573 AVDTVKAGESV
+573 AIDTVKAGESV
-584 TIIPLQAESRPI
+584 TIIPLQGRI
-596 QNSKVSMSGLFID
+596 
-609 YRKIFQRDSYGSHH
+609 
-623 SLHLQRPRQRTDVL
+623 
-637 VPATPQHSRSS
+637 
-648 CRSRRYRYH
+648 

>member
-27 LIPKLTKAGLRI
+27 LLPKLTEAGLRI
-39 GMLKHAHHNFDVDQ
+39 GMLKHAHHNFDVDK
-53 PGKDSHRLRKAGAS
+53 PGKDSYRLRKAGAS
-67 QMLISSRNR
+67 QMLIASRNR

-83 PESESEFDY
+83 PEAEAEFEY
-92 LLTRFDEDKLDVVLV
+92 LLTRFDEDMLDVVLV

-121 REEVGKPWLHP
+121 REEVGKPWLYP

-138 AIASDSGELDS
+138 AIASDGGELDS

-167 QYVQEAKAPKSKEKE
+167 QYVQEAKAPKNKEKE

-212 TEACKIEDA
+212 IEACKIENA
-221 YGRVLADHVVSPV
+221 YGRVLAEHIVSLV

-239 TNSAMDGYAIRGD
+239 TNSAMDGYAIRSD
-252 DVERES
+252 DVDRDS
-258 YQVVAKVMAG
+258 YQVVAEVMAG
-268 HAYDKPLEVGQA
+268 HAYDQPLDVGQA

-285 GAPTPI
+285 GAPTPR

-297 MREQASKDGDTVTF
+297 MREQAIQEGDKVTF
-311 NGASIKTGQNVRQAG
+311 NGANIKAGQNVRQAG
-326 EDLAIGNDV
+326 EDLAIGSDV

-471 FGQINDK
+471 FGQINNK

-509 GWKPLKVSAIA
+509 GWKPLKVNAIA

-534 RGIYELDETGRL
+534 RGIYELDNTGRL

-573 AVDTVKAGESV
+573 AIDTVKAGESV
-584 TIIPLQAESRPI
+584 TIIPLQGRI
-596 QNSKVSMSGLFID
+596 
-609 YRKIFQRDSYGSHH
+609 
-623 SLHLQRPRQRTDVL
+623 
-637 VPATPQHSRSS
+637 
-648 CRSRRYRYH
+648 

>member
-27 LIPKLTKAGLRI
+27 LLPKLTEAGLRI
-39 GMLKHAHHNFDVDQ
+39 GMLKHAHHNFDVDK
-53 PGKDSHRLRKAGAS
+53 PGKDSYRLRKAGAS
-67 QMLISSRNR
+67 QMLIASRNR

-83 PESESEFDY
+83 PEAEAEFEY

-121 REEVGKPWLHP
+121 REEVGKPWLYPH
-132 NDENII
+132 DENII
-138 AIASDSGELDS
+138 AIASDTAELDS
-149 ELPQMNINDLEA
+149 ELPQMNINDLDA
-161 IAQFVI
+161 IAQFVL
-167 QYVQEAKAPKSKEKE
+167 QYVQDAKAPKSKEKE

-212 TEACKIEDA
+212 IEACKIENA
-221 YGRVLADHVVSPV
+221 YGRVLAEHIISPV

-239 TNSAMDGYAIRGD
+239 TNSAMDGYAIRSD
-252 DVERES
+252 DVDRDS
-258 YQVVAKVMAG
+258 YQVIAEVMAG
-268 HAYDKPLEVGQA
+268 HAYDQPLEVGQA

-285 GAPTPI
+285 GAPTPL

-297 MREQASKDGDTVTF
+297 MREQASQEGDKVTF
-311 NGASIKTGQNVRQAG
+311 NGANIKAGQNVRQAG
-326 EDLAIGNDV
+326 EDLVIGSDV

-471 FGQINDK
+471 FGQINNK

-509 GWKPLKVSAIA
+509 GWKPLKVNAIA

-534 RGIYELDETGRL
+534 RGIYELDDTGRL

-573 AVDTVKAGESV
+573 AIDTVKAGESV
-584 TIIPLQAESRPI
+584 TIIPLQGRI
-596 QNSKVSMSGLFID
+596 
-609 YRKIFQRDSYGSHH
+609 
-623 SLHLQRPRQRTDVL
+623 
-637 VPATPQHSRSS
+637 
-648 CRSRRYRYH
+648 

>member
-27 LIPKLTKAGLRI
+27 LLPKLTEAGLRI
-39 GMLKHAHHNFDVDQ
+39 GMLKHAHHNFDVDK
-53 PGKDSHRLRKAGAS
+53 PGKDSYRLRKAGAS
-67 QMLISSRNR
+67 QMLIASRNR

-83 PESESEFDY
+83 PEAEAEFEY

-121 REEVGKPWLHP
+121 REEVGKPWLYPH
-132 NDENII
+132 DENII
-138 AIASDSGELDS
+138 AIASDSAELDS
-149 ELPQMNINDLEA
+149 ELPQMNINDLDA
-161 IAQFVI
+161 IAQFVL
-167 QYVQEAKAPKSKEKE
+167 QYVQDAKAPKSKEKD

-212 TEACKIEDA
+212 IEACKIENA
-221 YGRVLADHVVSPV
+221 YGRVLAEDIISPV

-239 TNSAMDGYAIRGD
+239 TNSAMDGYAIRSD
-252 DVERES
+252 DVDRSS
-258 YQVVAKVMAG
+258 YQIVAEVMAG
-268 HAYDKPLEVGQA
+268 HAYDQPLEVGQA

-285 GAPTPI
+285 GAPTPR
-291 NGDTVV
+291 NGDTVI
-297 MREQASKDGDTVTF
+297 MREQASQEGDKVTF
-311 NGASIKTGQNVRQAG
+311 NGAHIKAGQNVRQAG
-326 EDLAIGNDV
+326 EDLAIGSDV

-471 FGQINDK
+471 FGQINNK

-509 GWKPLKVSAIA
+509 GWKPLKVNAIA

-534 RGIYELDETGRL
+534 RGIYELDDTGRL

-573 AVDTVKAGESV
+573 AIDTVKAGESV
-584 TIIPLQAESRPI
+584 TIIPLQGRI
-596 QNSKVSMSGLFID
+596 
-609 YRKIFQRDSYGSHH
+609 
-623 SLHLQRPRQRTDVL
+623 
-637 VPATPQHSRSS
+637 
-648 CRSRRYRYH
+648 

>member
-27 LIPKLTKAGLRI
+27 LLPKLTEAGLRI
-39 GMLKHAHHNFDVDQ
+39 GMLKHAHHNFDVDK
-53 PGKDSHRLRKAGAS
+53 PGKDSYRLRKAGAS
-67 QMLISSRNR
+67 QMLIASRNR

-83 PESESEFDY
+83 PEAEAEFEY

-121 REEVGKPWLHP
+121 REEVGKPWLYPH
-132 NDENII
+132 DENII

-149 ELPQMNINDLEA
+149 ELPQMNINDLDA
-161 IAQFVI
+161 IAQFVL
-167 QYVQEAKAPKSKEKE
+167 QYVQDAKAPKSKEKD

-194 SVVQG
+194 SVIQG

-212 TEACKIEDA
+212 IEACKIENA
-221 YGRVLADHVVSPV
+221 YGRVLAEDIISPV

-239 TNSAMDGYAIRGD
+239 TNSAMDGYAIRSD
-252 DVERES
+252 DVDRDS
-258 YQVVAKVMAG
+258 YQVVAEVMAG
-268 HAYDKPLEVGQA
+268 HAYDQPLEVGQA

-285 GAPTPI
+285 GAPTPL

-297 MREQASKDGDTVTF
+297 MREQASQEGDKVTF
-311 NGASIKTGQNVRQAG
+311 NSANIKAGQNVRQAG
-326 EDLAIGNDV
+326 EDLAIGSDV

-471 FGQINDK
+471 FGQINNK

-491 VSFINFVEPALRK
+491 VSFINFVEPAMRK

-509 GWKPLKVSAIA
+509 GWKPLKVNAIA
-520 TENLRSRQGRTEFS
+520 NESLRSRQGRTEFS
-534 RGIYELDETGRL
+534 RGLYELDETGRL

-573 AVDTVKAGESV
+573 AIDTVKAGESV
-584 TIIPLQAESRPI
+584 TIIPLQGRI
-596 QNSKVSMSGLFID
+596 
-609 YRKIFQRDSYGSHH
+609 
-623 SLHLQRPRQRTDVL
+623 
-637 VPATPQHSRSS
+637 
-648 CRSRRYRYH
+648 

>member
-27 LIPKLTKAGLRI
+27 LLPKLTEAGLRI
-39 GMLKHAHHNFDVDQ
+39 GMLKHAHHNFDVDK
-53 PGKDSHRLRKAGAS
+53 PGKDSYRLRKAGAS
-67 QMLISSRNR
+67 QMLIASRNR

-83 PESESEFDY
+83 PEAEAEFEY

-121 REEVGKPWLHP
+121 REEVGKPWLYPH
-132 NDENII
+132 DENII
-138 AIASDSGELDS
+138 AIASDSAELDS
-149 ELPQMNINDLEA
+149 ELPQMNINDLDA
-161 IAQFVI
+161 IAQFVL
-167 QYVQEAKAPKSKEKE
+167 QYVQDAKAPKSKEKD

-212 TEACKIEDA
+212 IEACKIENA
-221 YGRVLADHVVSPV
+221 YGRVLAEHIISPV

-239 TNSAMDGYAIRGD
+239 TNSAMDGYAIRSD
-252 DVERES
+252 DVDRDS
-258 YQVVAKVMAG
+258 YQVVAEVMAG
-268 HAYDKPLEVGQA
+268 HAYDQPLQVGQA

-285 GAPTPI
+285 GAPTPL

-297 MREQASKDGDTVTF
+297 MREQASQEGDKVTF
-311 NGASIKTGQNVRQAG
+311 NGAHIKAGQNVRQAG
-326 EDLAIGNDV
+326 EDLAIGSDV
-335 FTAGTRLASPEMGM
+335 FTVGTRLASPEMGM

-361 RKLKV
+361 HKLKV

-471 FGQINDK
+471 FGQINNK

-509 GWKPLKVSAIA
+509 GWKPLKVNAIA

-534 RGIYELDETGRL
+534 RGIYELDDTGRL

-573 AVDTVKAGESV
+573 AIDTVKAGESV
-584 TIIPLQAESRPI
+584 TIIPLQGRI
-596 QNSKVSMSGLFID
+596 
-609 YRKIFQRDSYGSHH
+609 
-623 SLHLQRPRQRTDVL
+623 
-637 VPATPQHSRSS
+637 
-648 CRSRRYRYH
+648 